1 MKPRT
6 TKMIIHSKTGISKW
20 FSVGWLTVPAVCI
33 GWGCSG
39 TADNTDTEGIVG
51 RGGTRSGSGGARSSG
66 SGGAQSSGSG
76 GGSSVAGA
84 GTAGNANGGASAD
97 SANIGGKSTSG
108 GTRSSGGSATSGI
121 VGGATNRTA
130 GGNSTASAGTPA
142 SASGGASAGAANVGG
157 RSTSGGTRSSG
168 GSATGG
174 IVGGATS
181 RATGG
186 SVNAGAGTTSTATGG
201 VSTGGTN
208 AAGSASGGS
217 TNSNTSCSAAQVGPG
232 GDFKGYRMFP
242 ADHPINTPIDTFPV
256 HARSAQW
263 LSNCSPDKPYL
274 QLDLSMPYNIVA
286 ANTPQVTATDLTY
299 NSKPYPNPWP
309 FPADAV
315 IEGGDPTTSG
325 DHHCLAF
332 SVGDCKLYEVYN
344 IRWGANKQSFT
355 GVSGTVWDTTINDV
369 GNGSGSDA
377 AGLPITPL
385 LLRYDE
391 VIGAGEIRHALRFT
405 CQASQQAH
413 IAPARAS
420 ASSSA
425 GSGVPADP
433 HDPTFPPMGMRVR
446 LKSSYDPTAHGYP
459 APIVTILKAVQKY
472 GIILADNGGK
482 PTPMFMSGSSDAQLA
497 NVLADPAYLI
507 KNITSA
513 ELEVVDSGTVEG
525 DYW

>member
-1 MKPRT
+1 MDYYLRRC
-6 TKMIIHSKTGISKW
+6 GLL
-20 FSVGWLTVPAVCI
+20 SVIAALLT
-33 GWGCSG
+33 GCSG
-39 TADNTDTEGIVG
+39 STDGQQSAAIGGQTSGT
-51 RGGTRSGSGGARSSG
+51 GGTIGNSGGA
-66 SGGAQSSGSG
+66 GGTAVGG
-76 GGSSVAGA
+76 TGTNGGS
-84 GTAGNANGGASAD
+84 
-97 SANIGGKSTSG
+97 
-108 GTRSSGGSATSGI
+108 RSSGGSAAGSPTTGGTGP
-121 VGGATNRTA
+121 VGGT
-130 GGNSTASAGTPA
+130 
-142 SASGGASAGAANVGG
+142 ASGGASAA
-157 RSTSGGTRSSG
+157 

-174 IVGGATS
+174 S
-181 RATGG
+181 
-186 SVNAGAGTTSTATGG
+186 SNPNA
-201 VSTGGTN
+201 
-208 AAGSASGGS
+208 
-217 TNSNTSCSAAQVGPG
+217 SCSGAQVGPG
-232 GDFKGYRMFP
+232 GDFRGYRMFP
-242 ADHPINTPIDTFPV
+242 ADHPINTPIDTLPV
-256 HARSAQW
+256 HSQSDQW

-286 ANTPQVTATDLTY
+286 ANTPPVTATDFAY

-309 FPADAV
+309 FPANAV

-344 IRWGANKQSFT
+344 ILWSADKQSFT
-355 GVSGTVWDTTINDV
+355 AASGTVWDTTIDDP

-391 VIGAGEIRHALRFT
+391 LIGAGEIRHALRFT

-420 ASSSA
+420 ASSSS

-446 LKSSYDPTAHGYP
+446 LKSNYDPTAHGYP
-459 APIVTILKAVQKY
+459 APIVAILRAIQKY

-482 PTPMFMSGSSDAQLA
+482 PTPMFISGSSDAQLGNA
-497 NVLADPAYLI
+497 LADPAYLI
-507 KNITSA
+507 KNITTA
-513 ELEVVDSGTVEG
+513 QLEVVDTGAVVG